1 MPYFDSYDTYIN
13 PYYLDVTPVIRA
25 EMDARAELYASKTK
39 TGILNKSIGS
49 GKNIEWPYQKMPWGY
64 VSSATYNKKNKYI
77 VFGKGI

>member
-49 GKNIEWPYQKMPWGY
+49 GF
-64 VSSATYNKKNKYI
+64 SRHTSAFKTKPI
-77 VFGKGI
+77 S